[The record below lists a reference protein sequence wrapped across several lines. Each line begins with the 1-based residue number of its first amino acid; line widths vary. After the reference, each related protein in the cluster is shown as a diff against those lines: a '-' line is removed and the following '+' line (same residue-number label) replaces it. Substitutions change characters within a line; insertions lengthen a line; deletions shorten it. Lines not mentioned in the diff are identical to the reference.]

1 MAAATVVRSGA
12 LPMRSSSASAIDARH
27 VQQRQSGNLT
37 YVTLLSTRTDPE
49 AMYGVLG
56 LHRSL
61 RRVQAGYAGVVQHD
75 E

>member
-37 YVTLLSTRTDPE
+37 YVTATMSQPTPSLV
-49 AMYGVLG
+49 G
-56 LHRSL
+56 SL
-61 RRVQAGYAGVVQHD
+61 REAAAKVVRARGGYAGVVQHD